1 MNRETLQKAN
11 ELIEKINALKAI
23 GENIRMS
30 DSFEVRCS
38 NRKNG
43 EIEWIKIPRE
53 IMDYLETFVT
63 ETQKKLSK
71 EFEEL

>member
-1 MNRETLQKAN
+1 MNRETLAKAN
-11 ELIEKINALKAI
+11 ELIEKINVLKAI

-43 EIEWIKIPRE
+43 KIEWIKIPRE